1 MKLLLDEN
9 LPHRLRPLLVGH
21 EAFTVAYMSWK
32 GIENGRLL
40 ALAASNG
47 FYAVITKDSGI
58 EYEQNLARLPCSVV
72 ILAAE
77 SNSLRH
83 IRPLVPSLLNVLRT
97 LPPCVAV
104 RVHQA

>member
-21 EAFTVAYMSWK
+21 ETFTVAFMNWK

-40 ALAASNG
+40 TLAASNG
-47 FYAVITKDSGI
+47 FHALVTQDSGL

-72 ILAAE
+72 VLEAE
-77 SNSLRH
+77 SNSLQH

-97 LPPCVAV
+97 LPPCVVV
-104 RVHQA
+104 RVRQP